1 VLSAGHAGTRGD
13 EDLSPVAPVRE
24 GDRLDLCYGSAMTR
38 QTQPPSG
45 FPRYG
50 VPVRSADAPVRSGK
64 TDEEAARAGSRAAA
78 PWPPQGRPP
87 QQAAAPQP
95 GVPVAAAAPAAPG
108 GRVARRAAVTRA
120 RRERGLIGVVPYLA
134 VLLCTIAGVYIAWR
148 EGSAGGGAGGVVIG
162 LALLVAAVIRAVLP
176 ARLAGLLASRR
187 RATDV
192 ITLAA
197 FGACLLIA
205 GLVLPRL
212 GPLSAQGRMAGPPMK
227 GKHG

>member
-1 VLSAGHAGTRGD
+1 
-13 EDLSPVAPVRE
+13 
-24 GDRLDLCYGSAMTR
+24 MTR
-38 QTQPPSG
+38 QTQAPSG

-50 VPVRSADAPVRSGK
+50 APVRPG
-64 TDEEAARAGSRAAA
+64 AV

-87 QQAAAPQP
+87 RPSATPQP
-95 GVPVAAAAPAAPG
+95 PAPVPPVSQAAPG
-108 GRVARRAAVTRA
+108 GRMARRAAVTRA

-134 VLLCTIAGVYIAWR
+134 VLLCTAAGVYIAWR
-148 EGSAGGGAGGVVIG
+148 DGSADGGAGGAIAG
-162 LALLVAAVIRAVLP
+162 AALLAAAVIRGVLP

-192 ITLAA
+192 VTLTA

-212 GPLSAQGRMAGPPMK
+212 GPLSAQGRMAARR
-227 GKHG
+227 

>member
-38 QTQPPSG
+38 QTQAPSG

-50 VPVRSADAPVRSGK
+50 VPVRAADAPVRSGK
-64 TDEEAARAGSRAAA
+64 TNEEAARAGSWAAA
-78 PWPPQGRPP
+78 PWPPQGHPP
-87 QQAAAPQP
+87 QQAAASQP
-95 GVPVAAAAPAAPG
+95 GVPAAPG
-108 GRVARRAAVTRA
+108 GRGARRAAVTRA

-134 VLLCTIAGVYIAWR
+134 VLLCTIAGVYVAWH
-148 EGSAGGGAGGVVIG
+148 EGSSGGGAGGVIVG

-176 ARLAGLLASRR
+176 ARLAGMLASRR

-192 ITLAA
+192 VTLTA

>member
-38 QTQPPSG
+38 QTQTPSG
-45 FPRYG
+45 YPRYG
-50 VPVRSADAPVRSGK
+50 VPVRAADAPVRSGK
-64 TDEEAARAGSRAAA
+64 PDEEAARAGSWAAV

-87 QQAAAPQP
+87 QPPAAPQP
-95 GVPVAAAAPAAPG
+95 GAPLAPAAPVAQG

-120 RRERGLIGVVPYLA
+120 RRERGLIRVVPYLA

-148 EGSAGGGAGGVVIG
+148 EGSVGGGAGGAVAG
-162 LALLVAAVIRAVLP
+162 AALLVAAVIRALLP

-187 RATDV
+187 RTTDV
-192 ITLAA
+192 VTLTA

>member
-1 VLSAGHAGTRGD
+1 MLSAGHAGTRGD

-38 QTQPPSG
+38 HTHAPSG
-45 FPRYG
+45 YPRYG
-50 VPVRSADAPVRSGK
+50 VPVRAADAPVRSGK
-64 TDEEAARAGSRAAA
+64 LDEEAARAGSWAAV
-78 PWPPQGRPP
+78 PWPQQGRP
-87 QQAAAPQP
+87 QQPPAAPQP
-95 GVPVAAAAPAAPG
+95 GGPAAPVAQG

-120 RRERGLIGVVPYLA
+120 PRERGLIRVVPYLA
-134 VLLCTIAGVYIAWR
+134 VVLCTVAGVYIAWR
-148 EGSAGGGAGGVVIG
+148 EGSAGGGAGGVVAG
-162 LALLVAAVIRAVLP
+162 AALLVAAVIRALLP

-187 RATDV
+187 RTTDV
-192 ITLAA
+192 VTLAA

>member
-1 VLSAGHAGTRGD
+1 MLSAGHAGTRGD

-38 QTQPPSG
+38 QTQAPSG

-50 VPVRSADAPVRSGK
+50 VPVRAADAPVRSGN
-64 TDEEAARAGSRAAA
+64 TNEEAARAGSRAAA
-78 PWPPQGRPP
+78 PWTPQGRPP
-87 QQAAAPQP
+87 QQPAAPQP
-95 GVPVAAAAPAAPG
+95 GVPVAPVAQA

-120 RRERGLIGVVPYLA
+120 RRERSLIGVVPYLA
-134 VLLCTIAGVYIAWR
+134 VLLCTIAGVYIAFR
-148 EGSAGGGAGGVVIG
+148 EGSAGGGAGGVIAG
-162 LALLVAAVIRAVLP
+162 LALLMGAVIRAVLP

-192 ITLAA
+192 VTLAA